1 MSIQLMG
8 IILPL
13 ITSLYNLLSKEG
25 GSRYYAPGSNEIPP
39 VTIMLMR
46 VSTARV
52 QLMAVL
58 D

>member
-1 MSIQLMG
+1 MG